1 MTAKSDIHNTIVLSA
16 APAGRF
22 LEGILNAA
30 SGLLP
35 GHAMEIDAA
44 VEPAQGGKHTWQAYS
59 GTSGHR
65 KLIAILMEAEMI
77 GKTISDTCSDDTKV
91 RMYCPIPGDELLVLV
106 SATGTGTGDAVAIGD
121 KLILASG
128 GTFIK
133 TADTPE
139 AEPFEVLE
147 TLADVVAAGTLCH
160 VIFTGN

>member
-1 MTAKSDIHNTIVLSA
+1 MSKKDVHNTILLSA

-44 VEPAQGGKHTWQAYS
+44 VEPTQGGKHTWQAYS
-59 GTSGHR
+59 GTTGHR
-65 KLIAILMEAEMI
+65 KLIAILLEAEMI
-77 GKTISDTCSDDTKV
+77 GKTVDDTCSDDTKV

-106 SATGTGTGDAVAIGD
+106 SAVGTGTGDAVAIGD
-121 KLILASG
+121 KLILANG
-128 GTFIK
+128 GTFIA
-133 TADTPE
+133 TTGTPE

-147 TLADVVAAGTLCH
+147 TLSDVTAAGTLCH
-160 VIFTGN
+160 VMFTGN